1 MNKIGVGGLTILFAI
16 TACTNTDEDHHADS
30 VYVGGS
36 IYTANE
42 SEPWSSAVATRGDRI
57 VYVGD
62 DAAAYIGPSTAVYD
76 LAGKLVVP
84 GLIDAH
90 THPALVA
97 LGVGQFVL
105 EESYS
110 KEDLL
115 AAIRKAVAERPDED
129 VLIGGFWLNELF
141 DVTGP
146 HKEDL
151 DAIES
156 DRPLIIYDDWAHTL
170 WVNSVALEQG
180 GVTRD
185 TRDIVPG
192 FSFYQ
197 KDLSGEPTGWI
208 VESAAS
214 VFINKFWSVTPAVEE
229 STLELLT
236 YLRNLGVTTVF
247 DAGNFGL
254 DEEVYA
260 ALSRLDKEGHLPI
273 RYHGVYTLFL
283 PDDYEGAIDELKRL
297 GHTYNTDNLRVDT
310 LKVFFDGVLETR
322 TAAVSS
328 DYLDTPGNSGEGLLS
343 REQLHQLVLDLDAE
357 GLNLH
362 VHSVGD
368 RAVTTVLDAVQDAH
382 ETLQRAPRIRIA
394 MTHLEKVK
402 ESDFPRFKKLG
413 VVAQLTPQWVSGG
426 DMSWYEAGIGDAA
439 FEMQRMQTFIDQG
452 AVVTFSSDI
461 YSPDE
466 WPADR
471 ANPFLGMQVGHNRQ
485 EIGADPESTAMPPIE
500 DRIHRDE
507 LVNGYTTNA
516 AYQLGRENELG
527 RIAVGY
533 QADLV
538 VLNQNL
544 FEVDRYEIHKTEPVA
559 VIMNGEIVHGE
570 LMERR

>member
-1 MNKIGVGGLTILFAI
+1 MKKKLIGKLALLLVIA
-16 TACTNTDEDHHADS
+16 ACTDAIEDHHADS
-30 VYVGGS
+30 VYVGGV

-42 SEPWSSAVATRGDRI
+42 SEPWSSGVAIKGDRI

-62 DAAAYIGPSTAVYD
+62 GAAAYIGPATAVYD
-76 LAGKLVVP
+76 LSGKLVIP

-105 EESYS
+105 DESYT
-110 KEDLL
+110 KEELL
-115 AAIRKAVAERPDED
+115 ATIRKTVAERPDED
-129 VLIGGFWLNELF
+129 VLVGGFWLNEIF

-151 DAIES
+151 DTIES
-156 DRPLIIYDDWAHTL
+156 DRPLIIYDDWSHTL

-180 GVTRD
+180 GITRD
-185 TRDIVPG
+185 TKDIVPG

-214 VFINKFWSVTPAVEE
+214 VFINKFWSVSPAVEE

-260 ALSRLDKEGHLPI
+260 ALSRLDKEGRLPI

-283 PDDYEGAIDELKRL
+283 PDDYAGAIDELKRL
-297 GHTYNTDNLRVDT
+297 GDTYNTDNLRIDT

-343 REQLHQLVLDLDAE
+343 REQLHQLILKLDAE

-362 VHSVGD
+362 VHGVGD
-368 RAVTTVLDAVQDAH
+368 RAITTVLDAVQDAH
-382 ETLQRAPRIRIA
+382 ESLQRAPRIRIA
-394 MTHLEKVK
+394 ITHLEKVK
-402 ESDFPRFKKLG
+402 ETDFPRFKELG
-413 VVAQLTPQWVSGG
+413 VIAQLTPQWVSGG
-426 DMSWYEAGIGDAA
+426 DLSWYEAGIGDAA
-439 FEMQRMQTFIDQG
+439 FEMQRMQTFIDKG

-485 EIGADPESTAMPPIE
+485 GIGADPESVAMPPIE

-527 RIAVGY
+527 KIAVGY

-544 FEVDRYEIHKTEPVA
+544 FEVNRYEIHKTKPVA
-559 VIMNGEIVHGE
+559 VIMDGEIVHGD
-570 LMERR
+570 LDN